1 MSSSDYGMDKKR
13 YDEIMF
19 YLTTYGDHGRV
30 IGFFV
35 RRRLFGKAI
44 QFMKEKVGNL
54 LEFILIKILN
64 LA

>member
-1 MSSSDYGMDKKR
+1 MSLSDYGMDKKR

-19 YLTTYGDHGRV
+19 YLKTFGDHGRV

-44 QFMKEKVGNL
+44 QFMKEKVEN
-54 LEFILIKILN
+54 LEFVLVKILN